1 LKGILK
7 KISKINFGLLSPD
20 EIRKM
25 SVAQIITPDTY
36 DEDGYPIENGLMDRR
51 LGVIDPGLK
60 CKTCGA
66 KGGDCPGHFGH
77 INFAR
82 PVIHVG
88 FADTIHKIL
97 RSTCRKCGRILLDE
111 NEAEEYALLFHEA
124 MERDENLTDIIKEVY
139 DVARRERC
147 PHCDEDQGDIKIDKP
162 VSIVEEDHKLTV
174 DETIELLEDIITRA
188 EEGYKLTSLEVM
200 ELLER
205 KYRLTASEIKRLS
218 QELESIEFDRSLEEV
233 KNFRRIFER
242 SGKKSTFDEII
253 KFLERMV
260 EKLDEQDNASE
271 KSLTVEVGVEKLKV
285 PPLEFQEELENL
297 LKDEPKLEKEIRKI
311 LKIIEIVQKGENLE
325 KSINEVREDL
335 EWIRKVMKSLE
346 EIRGLRKLFDKIDYK
361 LTPSEVRERLE
372 KIPDE
377 DSILLGVNPE
387 VARPEWMV
395 LTVLPVPPVTV
406 RPSITLETGERSED
420 DLTHKLVDIL
430 RINQRLKEN
439 MEAGAPQLIVEDL
452 WELLQYH
459 VTTYFDNEASGVPPA
474 RHRSGRPLKTLAQRL
489 KGKEGRFR
497 GNLSGKRVNFSAR
510 TVISPDPNISIN
522 EVGVPEII
530 AKEVTVPVYVTE
542 WNINEIKKYIK
553 NGPDKHP
560 GANYVIRPDNRKIR
574 IYEETKEAILK
585 KIKPGYIVE
594 RHLIDGDIVLF
605 NRQPSLHRMSM
616 MAHEVRV
623 LPYKTFRLNLC
634 VCPPYNADFDG
645 DEMNLHVLQ
654 TEESRA
660 EAKTLMR
667 VQEHILSPRFGGPI
681 IGGIHDHISGSYLLT
696 KKGTEFEEGDA
707 FQLLKRAGIPLPNK
721 KGRKWTGKEIFSLL
735 LPDDL
740 NMTYKAEICRKCEEC
755 LKEECKYDAYVIIE
769 NGQLKSGVIDEK
781 AYGAFSGKILDHIV
795 KEYGTDKAR
804 EFLDLATKLAIAAIM
819 KVGFTTSIRD
829 EEIPQE
835 AKERIEAHLK
845 NAEKKVDR
853 LIEAYKNRELEPL
866 PGRTLEETLEMK
878 IMQVLGEARD
888 KSGEIAEEYLD
899 IEENH
904 AVIMALTGARGSMLN
919 LTQIT
924 ACVGQQS
931 VRGSRITRGY
941 NKRTLPHFKKGEL
954 GAKARGF
961 VHSSYKEGLDPLEF
975 FFHAMGGREGL
986 VDTAI
991 RTAQSGYMQRRL
1003 VNALQDLTVTED
1015 GMVIDNRGIV
1025 VQTLYGEDGVDPAKS
1040 DYGEIVD
1047 LEKLVEEI
1055 RAGK

>member
-1 LKGILK
+1 MKGILK

-36 DEDGYPIENGLMDRR
+36 DEDGYPIENGLMDPH

-60 CKTCGA
+60 CRTCGA

-77 INFAR
+77 ISLAR

-97 RSTCRKCGRILLDE
+97 RSTCKKCGRILLDE
-111 NEAEEYALLFHEA
+111 NEIKEYTLLFQGA
-124 MERDENLTDIIKEVY
+124 MERDESLTDIIKEVY
-139 DVARRERC
+139 EVARRDKC
-147 PHCDEDQGDIKIDKP
+147 PHCGEDQGDIKIDKP
-162 VSIVEEDHKLTV
+162 VSIVEEDYKLTI
-174 DETIELLEDIITRA
+174 DEIGEMLERVNRMLN
-188 EEGYKLTSLEVM
+188 EGYKLTSPEVKELM
-200 ELLER
+200 ER
-205 KYRLTASEIKRLS
+205 NYRLTATET
-218 QELESIEFDRSLEEV
+218 
-233 KNFRRIFER
+233 
-242 SGKKSTFDEII
+242 KKII
-253 KFLERMV
+253 
-260 EKLDEQDNASE
+260 EKLDELFKED
-271 KSLTVEVGVEKLKV
+271 KMVE
-285 PPLEFQEELENL
+285 EE
-297 LKDEPKLEKEIRKI
+297 EIRK
-311 LKIIEIVQKGENLE
+311 LL
-325 KSINEVREDL
+325 D
-335 EWIRKVMKSLE
+335 KV
-346 EIRGLRKLFDKIDYK
+346 DYK

-377 DSILLGVNPE
+377 DSLLLGVNPE

-474 RHRSGRPLKTLAQRL
+474 RHRSGRPLKTLSQRL

-542 WNINEIKKYIK
+542 WNIEEVKKYIK

-574 IYEETKEAILK
+574 IYEETKEAVLE

-594 RHLIDGDIVLF
+594 RHLKDGDIVLF

-654 TEESRA
+654 TEEALA
-660 EAKTLMR
+660 EAKILMR

-681 IGGIHDHISGSYLLT
+681 IGGIHDHISGAYLLT
-696 KKGTEFEEGDA
+696 KKSTRFDEGDV
-707 FQLLKRAGIPLPNK
+707 FQLLKRAGIPLPDK
-721 KGRKWTGKEIFSLL
+721 KGREWTGKEIFSLL

-740 NMTYKAEICRKCEEC
+740 NMTYKAEICRKCDEC
-755 LKEECKYDAYVIIE
+755 LKKECKHDAYVIIE

-795 KEYGTDKAR
+795 KEYGSDKAR
-804 EFLDLATKLAIAAIM
+804 EFLDSATRLAIAAIM

-829 EEIPQE
+829 EEIPDE

-845 NAEKKVDR
+845 NAEKRVDR
-853 LIEAYKNRELEPL
+853 LIEAYENRELEPL

-888 KSGEIAEEYLD
+888 KSGEIAEGYLD
-899 IEENH
+899 MEKNH

-1025 VQTLYGEDGVDPAKS
+1025 IQTLYGEDGVDPAKS

-1055 RAGK
+1055 RASK